1 MDVNHHPKAVRREQ
15 RTELRADAFGVLAE
29 NVSEKPNQ
37 YLPERKEVREELY
50 LRNQVR
56 QGFLKRLDQ

>member
-1 MDVNHHPKAVRREQ
+1 MDVNHHPKAVWCDQ

-37 YLPERKEVREELY
+37 YLLERKEVREKLY
-50 LRNQVR
+50 LKKPSQK
-56 QGFLKRLDQ
+56 GFFKRLDH